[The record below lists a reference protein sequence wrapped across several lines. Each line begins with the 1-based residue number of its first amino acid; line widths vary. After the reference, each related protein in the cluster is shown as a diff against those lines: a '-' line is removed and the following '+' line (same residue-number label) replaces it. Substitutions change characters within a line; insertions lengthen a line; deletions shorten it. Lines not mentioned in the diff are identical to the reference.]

1 MIKKKVETYYCNK
14 THKPILE
21 RSKVFIGGTLILQ
34 TNGCI
39 KSTKMGKYPVF
50 LKLLEASVFRIV
62 EILDGKRKVVTL
74 QILSDRY
81 SLKIYLVHYYGLID
95 VIPKQ

>member
-1 MIKKKVETYYCNK
+1 
-14 THKPILE
+14 
-21 RSKVFIGGTLILQ
+21 
-34 TNGCI
+34 
-39 KSTKMGKYPVF
+39 MGKYPVF